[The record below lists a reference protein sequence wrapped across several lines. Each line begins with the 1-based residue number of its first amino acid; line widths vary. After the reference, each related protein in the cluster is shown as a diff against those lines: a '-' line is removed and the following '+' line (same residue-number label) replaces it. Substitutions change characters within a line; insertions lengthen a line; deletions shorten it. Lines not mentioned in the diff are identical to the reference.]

1 MKNVADNRV
10 QLLGFLG
17 QEVDLRELS
26 QGNKLARLSLA
37 TSDFKK
43 APNGQ
48 TERVTTWHNLVAW
61 GEVAEQ
67 VEQALKKGS
76 RIQLYGKIANRSFET
91 KEGVKKYS
99 TEIVVTGFELA

>member
-1 MKNVADNRV
+1 MSVINKV
-10 QLLGFLG
+10 QLLGHLG
-17 QEVDLRELS
+17 KEPIVKTLS
-26 QGNKLARLSLA
+26 TGKMARFSLA
-37 TSDFKK
+37 TDESYL
-43 APNGQ
+43 NREGN
-48 TERVTTWHNLVAW
+48 RVENTQWHNLVAW

-67 VEQALKKGS
+67 VEQSLKKGS